1 MFESLIFM
9 YAQTHIAFSLCRVAF
24 AGVPQSVEPVLGTLE
39 DSPQLIVIPFLLVF
53 MPYMIASF

>member
-1 MFESLIFM
+1 M